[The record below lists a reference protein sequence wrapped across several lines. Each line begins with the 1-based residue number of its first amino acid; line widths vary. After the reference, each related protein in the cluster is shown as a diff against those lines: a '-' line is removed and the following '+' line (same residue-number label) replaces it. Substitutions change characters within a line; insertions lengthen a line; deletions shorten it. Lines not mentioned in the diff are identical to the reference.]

1 MPLSLLFPSYLLL
14 QPLHRPYYTR
24 HYLRNPFLL
33 PNSSLLE
40 PFPVSAR
47 DLICYRH
54 FTQLTATAPFAV
66 LGLVLMACTARVCRI
81 TGITDLYEEIASED
95 MKMVGEMLDDG
106 AVEEELGSLLIG
118 GGEEEVS

>member
-1 MPLSLLFPSYLLL
+1 
-14 QPLHRPYYTR
+14 
-24 HYLRNPFLL
+24 
-33 PNSSLLE
+33 
-40 PFPVSAR
+40 
-47 DLICYRH
+47 
-54 FTQLTATAPFAV
+54 
-66 LGLVLMACTARVCRI
+66 MACTARVCRI